1 MNENEIEEVLP
12 FLEFIKEG
20 EINRIL
26 YAFLHFME
34 INELEPEMFDD
45 HLDFS
50 TLTIDDEVEEIL
62 PFLEYI
68 KCNHKS
74 VEMLES
80 ERLTLTVNDEAEE
93 ILPFLEYVRGNHKGI
108 EMSESEYSTLTVND
122 EAEEIL
128 PFLEYVKYNKNE
140 MKTLESEFLSLE
152 IEEELDDISP
162 FLKFVQSEQE
172 TLQTNFSLLETDYES
187 ENVFAFAELLSC
199 SR

>member
-1 MNENEIEEVLP
+1 MFEEVEPIFVDTVNKNEIEEVLP

-68 KCNHKS
+68 KCNHKKRK
-74 VEMLES
+74 EMLES
-80 ERLTLTVNDEAEE
+80 ERLTLTVNDEAERVFH
-93 ILPFLEYVRGNHKGI
+93 FLNI
-108 EMSESEYSTLTVND
+108 
-122 EAEEIL
+122 
-128 PFLEYVKYNKNE
+128 P
-140 MKTLESEFLSLE
+140 
-152 IEEELDDISP
+152 
-162 FLKFVQSEQE
+162 
-172 TLQTNFSLLETDYES
+172 
-187 ENVFAFAELLSC
+187 NVIM
-199 SR
+199 RV

>member
-1 MNENEIEEVLP
+1 
-12 FLEFIKEG
+12 
-20 EINRIL
+20 
-26 YAFLHFME
+26 ME

-50 TLTIDDEVEEIL
+50 TLTIDDEV
-62 PFLEYI
+62 
-68 KCNHKS
+68 
-74 VEMLES
+74 
-80 ERLTLTVNDEAEE
+80 EE